1 MLCICTAKKQFPQK
15 NLCAQFSIRLPKAL
29 FYVETEIERKIQVYY
44 SRISGT
50 TVKGTKIGLSMK
62 EYCTF
67 HDLLNWVVLHI
78 Y

>member
-1 MLCICTAKKQFPQK
+1 MYCKNQFPQK

-29 FYVETEIERKIQVYY
+29 FYVETEIERKIQVY
-44 SRISGT
+44 SRISET

-67 HDLLNWVVLHI
+67 HDLLHWLVLHI